1 MQDQA
6 AGPPEDQR
14 PLGGDA
20 APGSGPSNRQ
30 PLLPNVF
37 PVAVLVEGG
46 MGMAALGLGW
56 LLNSVPTL
64 RWDPQE
70 ALWGLLATVPL
81 AGLLLVCVHTPLR
94 VFQDLVRL
102 IDRWVVPLFA
112 RWNLTQIAI
121 VSLLAG
127 LGEEMLFRG
136 VIQNALQAR
145 IHPPFG
151 TWVGWLLSSFLFG
164 AAHAVSATYA
174 VLATLIGLYLGRLWI
189 ETGNLLVPVVAHAAY
204 DFLALVYLVRV
215 RKRA

>member
-1 MQDQA
+1 
-6 AGPPEDQR
+6 
-14 PLGGDA
+14 
-20 APGSGPSNRQ
+20 
-30 PLLPNVF
+30 
-37 PVAVLVEGG
+37 
-46 MGMAALGLGW
+46 MAALGLGW
-56 LLNSVPTL
+56 LLNSVPTI
-64 RWDPQE
+64 RWDPQA

-121 VSLLAG
+121 LSLLAG

-145 IHPPFG
+145 IGPPFG

-174 VLATLIGLYLGRLWI
+174 ILATLIGLYLGRLWI

-215 RKRA
+215 RRRA